1 MSHHLYNPQNQ
12 VSSPVQ
18 KHEKRG
24 HISVPYHVLLCG
36 RVPHGGRGPAPHP
49 RHPLPTFPLQ
59 VGSHALHR
67 WTYSIYHTSFCMYDL
82 LVKSDF
88 ILTDLKDNKVL
99 ENCI

>member
-1 MSHHLYNPQNQ
+1 MSHHLYNPQNK

-24 HISVPYHVLLCG
+24 HISVPYHVLLGG

-49 RHPLPTFPLQ
+49 RHPLPTLPLQ

-67 WTYSIYHTSFCMYDL
+67 WTYSIYHTSFLY
-82 LVKSDF
+82 V
-88 ILTDLKDNKVL
+88 
-99 ENCI
+99 